1 MLCYSEPGQTI
12 KLGRVEFYVSEVTI
26 DGKTSSPS
34 GPVKNK
40 LAINGNVFKY
50 RPSEKKEGEE
60 VNACKICLEETETE
74 DDFLFNPCKCTGSC
88 GAVHLNCLLQW
99 ISIKVKKEVVGG
111 TLHYN
116 F

>member
-1 MLCYSEPGQTI
+1 M
-12 KLGRVEFYVSEVTI
+12 GRVEFYVSEVSI
-26 DGKTSSPS
+26 DGKYSVPSITS
-34 GPVKNK
+34 KNK
-40 LAINGNVFKY
+40 FSMNGNVFKY
-50 RPSEKKEGEE
+50 KSFEPKEGEE
-60 VNACKICLEETETE
+60 KNACKICLEEAETE